1 MLWKRVRI
9 GAVLAYGTAFLVL
22 ITGSELVAL
31 QGGWVRENRELHWN
45 KMQLCTQ
52 MRSLESFSGS
62 SGYHNQ

>member
-31 QGGWVRENRELHWN
+31 QGG
-45 KMQLCTQ
+45 
-52 MRSLESFSGS
+52 
-62 SGYHNQ
+62 